1 MSEVPDKVA
10 RAKDLIEQKKRELAE
25 NIKKVRLIQKNE
37 EIKKKEREKEIEKKK
52 KEIQKIKEE
61 KGIVSKP
68 KLTEA
73 VVAPKVLKDEAEIL
87 NSVYISDFESE
98 SGSELIERRLA
109 DPHILEPK
117 VPVRRGYFPVPEE
130 PEEFEVSWKK
140 PAKEPGIESLE
151 TDAHDRQG
159 EEALSSG
166 IIRSSKDSGHKAKAK
181 EQVKPSLAPEYKQ
194 RLTWEHKEPEQKTR
208 KPSGDKPENK
218 KPRLLEVLSKGI
230 DKDRAVQGDRED
242 SKYEQLKEF
251 YFQVQTL
258 METEGYTSLIRLKK
272 PPAKTLATP
281 SVTIHP
287 PKPSENFLDEFSTPS
302 FSEQEPYGK
311 FETFG
316 KVKQILTPAYTEEEE
331 QEREEVE
338 QEEEVEEDEGQ
349 PEMIYIENDNERVTN
364 LKMKKLEDRRVKR
377 IEELEKRVVKKTLT
391 PEKMVKLG
399 IKIGNSPGPSP
410 KPSPRPSLK
419 VEMRNSPK
427 PIHKNRE
434 ELKSVGDKY
443 KRHKNLPNLVYNKPS
458 NRKIIK
464 NAISQLC
471 LAGEP
476 NKSHREEVL
485 NLIERLP
492 EVNYFIIVFSDS
504 IRRDVRGLYSHD
516 PNTSEVSKVF
526 GPGYLPDFLDSTFI
540 TLFFRYDSGAKEFK
554 PLQCKDFI
562 AATDAVCL
570 KKIHK
575 VYENN

>member
-1 MSEVPDKVA
+1 M
-10 RAKDLIEQKKRELAE
+10 
-25 NIKKVRLIQKNE
+25 
-37 EIKKKEREKEIEKKK
+37 
-52 KEIQKIKEE
+52 
-61 KGIVSKP
+61 SKP
-68 KLTEA
+68 KTIEPIIP
-73 VVAPKVLKDEAEIL
+73 PKPSKDDSEIL

-98 SGSELIERRLA
+98 SGSELIERRPA
-109 DPHILEPK
+109 DAHILEPR
-117 VPVRRGYFPVPEE
+117 VQVRKGYFPVPEE
-130 PEEFEVSWKK
+130 PEECEVSWKK
-140 PAKEPGIESLE
+140 PAKEPEIESLE

-159 EEALSSG
+159 EEILIKSENSSS
-166 IIRSSKDSGHKAKAK
+166 IMRSSKESHLFKDPGHKKELIKQSLKPEIKQDLGFNWEYKMK
-181 EQVKPSLAPEYKQ
+181 EQKL
-194 RLTWEHKEPEQKTR
+194 R
-208 KPSGDKPENK
+208 KAVNK
-218 KPRLLEVLSKGI
+218 SEGKKSKVLEILSKGI
-230 DKDRAVQGDRED
+230 EKDKAAEGDRDD
-242 SKYEQLKEF
+242 SKYEQMKEF
-251 YFQVQTL
+251 YFQVQAL
-258 METEGYTSLIRLKK
+258 MESEGYTSLIRLKK
-272 PPAKTLATP
+272 PPAKSPNTP
-281 SVTIHP
+281 LVTIQP
-287 PKPSENFLDEFSTPS
+287 PDPKIAEKILDEFSTPS

-316 KVKQILTPAYTEEEE
+316 KVNQILTPTYT
-331 QEREEVE
+331 
-338 QEEEVEEDEGQ
+338 EEDEGQ
-349 PEMIYIENDNERVTN
+349 YEMIYIENDNEQEKN

-399 IKIGNSPGPSP
+399 IKIANSPGPSP

-427 PIHKNRE
+427 PAHKNRE
-434 ELKSVGDKY
+434 EIKSVGEKY

-476 NKSHREEVL
+476 NKGHREEVL
-485 NLIERLP
+485 ALIERLP

-516 PNTSEVSKVF
+516 PNTSEVVKVF
-526 GPGYLPDFLDSTFI
+526 GPGYLPDFLDPSVV
-540 TLFFRYDSGAKEFK
+540 TLYFRYDSGAKEFK